1 MTPKEI
7 QELMPEGYGG
17 DFEMTMQTNHIVEAN
32 KLVVEK

>member
-17 DFEMTMQTNHIVEAN
+17 DFELTMQTEEEP
-32 KLVVEK
+32 LS

>member
-17 DFEMTMQTNHIVEAN
+17 DFEMTMQTNHGGESN
-32 KLVVEK
+32 GL